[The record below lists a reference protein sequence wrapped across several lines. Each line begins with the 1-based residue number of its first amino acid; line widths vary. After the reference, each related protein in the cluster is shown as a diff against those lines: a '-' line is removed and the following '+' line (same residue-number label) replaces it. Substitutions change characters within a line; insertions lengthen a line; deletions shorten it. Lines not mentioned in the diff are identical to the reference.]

1 MRESV
6 LGNEK
11 WIIIL
16 LWLLI
21 GRSWQYVFPIQLFK
35 TVELENYLVGYVVR
49 IVQLFV
55 CSFLLD
61 AGYNLKARWVAIPTV
76 HRFTRNLLSWWL
88 EVRLVVFL
96 SWQKVVST
104 VFFILHDCLI
114 FCFIHHHI
122 RFHIS
127 PDNDQIS
134 TPEGRIKVA
143 EGVTGGAR
151 CLKNVRQ

>member
-1 MRESV
+1 MRESA

-35 TVELENYLVGYVVR
+35 TGELENYLVGYVVR

-61 AGYNLKARWVAIPTV
+61 IT
-76 HRFTRNLLSWWL
+76 
-88 EVRLVVFL
+88 
-96 SWQKVVST
+96 
-104 VFFILHDCLI
+104 
-114 FCFIHHHI
+114 
-122 RFHIS
+122 
-127 PDNDQIS
+127 
-134 TPEGRIKVA
+134 
-143 EGVTGGAR
+143 
-151 CLKNVRQ
+151 

>member
-16 LWLLI
+16 LWLF

-55 CSFLLD
+55 CSFLFD

-76 HRFTRNLLSWWL
+76 HRFTRNLFSWWL
-88 EVRLVVFL
+88 EVRLIVFL
-96 SWQKVVST
+96 SDSWLL
-104 VFFILHDCLI
+104 F
-114 FCFIHHHI
+114 
-122 RFHIS
+122 
-127 PDNDQIS
+127 
-134 TPEGRIKVA
+134 
-143 EGVTGGAR
+143 
-151 CLKNVRQ
+151 